1 MIKLTIDELA
11 KGLELPVSTVERW
24 VRQGRIPIRKS
35 GSAYLIDKAGLKKWA
50 VSHNLSFSLEKKKN
64 EEEYILKV
72 SLLSS
77 VERGGVFYNLQGD
90 NMEAVLRSAVNCVPA
105 IIDKKELYK
114 QLIERERL
122 NSTGIGNGV
131 AIPHPRIPLSNGVKE
146 PLITTCFLEKPVN
159 FNAIDDQ
166 PVFVMF
172 ILLNP
177 TVKMHLSMLSRLA
190 FCLRNNSFIQFLKK
204 KPPSEALFEKMADF
218 DIQLES
224 SD

>member
-35 GSAYLIDKAGLKKWA
+35 GGAYLIDKANLKKWA
-50 VSHNLSFSLEKKKN
+50 VGHNLSFSLKKEINQNK
-64 EEEYILKV
+64 YILKET
-72 SLLSS
+72 LLSS
-77 VERGGVFYNLQGD
+77 VERGGVFYDLQGD
-90 NMEAVLRSAVNCVPA
+90 NMEAVLRSAVNCVPI
-105 IIDKKELYK
+105 IIDKEELYK
-114 QLIERERL
+114 KLIEREQL

-146 PLITTCFLEKPVN
+146 PLITTCFLEKPVD

-172 ILLNP
+172 LLLNS
-177 TVKMHLSMLSRLA
+177 TIKMHLNMLSRLA

-204 KPPSEALFEKMADF
+204 NPPSEALFEKMADF

-224 SD
+224 AS